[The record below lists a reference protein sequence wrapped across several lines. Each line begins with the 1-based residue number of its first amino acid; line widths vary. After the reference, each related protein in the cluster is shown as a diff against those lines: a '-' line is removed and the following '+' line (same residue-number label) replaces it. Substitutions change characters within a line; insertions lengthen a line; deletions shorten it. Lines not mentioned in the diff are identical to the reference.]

1 MVATEVVETT
11 DKETLQGFVE
21 VNTEVDAEVYT
32 DGNQS
37 YATLNRIHLSVDH
50 SNEVYVEGN
59 THTNGIESFWAM
71 FKRGHKGTYHKMS
84 KKHLHRYMS
93 EFAGRHNT
101 RPLDTEDQMGRVV
114 RLGERKCLRY
124 TDLIGPQNTRLNP
137 TL

>member
-1 MVATEVVETT
+1 
-11 DKETLQGFVE
+11 
-21 VNTEVDAEVYT
+21 
-32 DGNQS
+32 
-37 YATLNRIHLSVDH
+37 
-50 SNEVYVEGN
+50 
-59 THTNGIESFWAM
+59 M